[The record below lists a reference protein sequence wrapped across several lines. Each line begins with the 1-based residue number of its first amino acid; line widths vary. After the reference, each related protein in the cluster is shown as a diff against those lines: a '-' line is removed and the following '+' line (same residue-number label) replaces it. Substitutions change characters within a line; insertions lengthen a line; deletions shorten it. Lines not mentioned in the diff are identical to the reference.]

1 MKLPVVLLGLG
12 LFGIIAGY
20 LPAQAADPA
29 PKSASAD
36 DDDDDLPPV
45 KSASTG
51 APGKPPSM
59 AQVLFEP
66 LAVRNWSA
74 ELGIRQRFTSRQGRR
89 NSVEGAT
96 GLTYDVSWQDTLFL
110 SSDRGLGVNVF
121 SKKGIFAESD
131 RFFAGVSINIDDDGA
146 SERSRS
152 QSRSVDLKRG
162 VTTFALGFAEY
173 KIDRWRMWS
182 EVAHFLGPDKGNVLS
197 LGLEYRLPLTN
208 KWSTTFGSGISFGDG
223 AYMRQNFSVPLSVPL
238 ALGRPLIQP
247 KAGARD
253 FTVSA
258 DFEYQADEHWRWNTV
273 VGFTQSLAVSQQG
286 AFINVQSQP
295 FISTGIKYKF

>member
-1 MKLPVVLLGLG
+1 MKLPALLAGL
-12 LFGIIAGY
+12 LLCSLAAVCQ
-20 LPAQAADPA
+20 PAQAADPA
-29 PKSASAD
+29 AKPPVSD
-36 DDDDDLPPV
+36 DDDDDDQPTKPVVPGAPV
-45 KSASTG
+45 KSPAL
-51 APGKPPSM
+51 

-74 ELGIRQRFTSRQGRR
+74 ELGVRQRFTSRQGRR
-89 NSVEGAT
+89 DSVEGAA
-96 GLTYDVSWQDTLFL
+96 GLTYDIKWADTLFL
-110 SSDRGLGVNVF
+110 SSDRGLGVNAF
-121 SKKGIFAESD
+121 SKKGIFSESD
-131 RFFAGVSINIDDDGA
+131 RFLAGVSVNIDDASA

-173 KIDRWRMWS
+173 RIDRWRMWT
-182 EVAHFLGPDKGNVLS
+182 EVAHFVGPDHGNVLS

-223 AYMRQNFSVPLSVPL
+223 AYMRENFSVPQPA
-238 ALGRPLIQP
+238 ALFLRRPSIQP

-253 FTVSA
+253 LTLSA

-273 VGFTQSLAVSQQG
+273 VGFTQSLAVVQQG
-286 AFINVQSQP
+286 TFVKYQSQP
-295 FISTGIKYKF
+295 FVSTGVKYRF